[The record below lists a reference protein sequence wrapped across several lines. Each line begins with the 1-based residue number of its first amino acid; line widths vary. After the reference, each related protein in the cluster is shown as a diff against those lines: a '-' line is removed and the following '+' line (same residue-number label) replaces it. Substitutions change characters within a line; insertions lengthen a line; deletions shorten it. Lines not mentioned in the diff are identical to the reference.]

1 MSLKT
6 DFEKKFKEMMTSKGY
21 NISDSLAT
29 EMKDKFLKY
38 ESSPSI
44 NKYDKLVGD
53 INKQIAN
60 TAEARLIVKKLCED
74 FGLKSR
80 NQVKNPKTQNSN
92 KNNNKGKTKKEPEVN
107 NTFFDDFDIMAGA
120 DLDEKSKSKSKRQD
134 EHEKILDGKRIVEN
148 LKNTNKG
155 NFKWAE
161 GVTDNFISFYS
172 KTFGKID
179 IPPVKFVAGTVF
191 IGTGIVAGMTGMAV
205 NTVVNGIGKNIYEIG
220 ARTTKKAYK
229 AAKGTAQRMADKKAK
244 KELEFG
250 SKVSKELVEAL
261 SKNKE
266 DAKNKV
272 DSLNLPP
279 EKLVELNKLRGVD
292 ENGNEV
298 QKDFTNIDIYQD
310 SLVKQY
316 DRELRDLR
324 VGLKLI
330 KVAKLHDELV
340 EIGNSM
346 TPPLQ
351 SSEIADFINNV
362 KLDKDG
368 MIVYPKKSRINEELF
383 KLYPEIDREE
393 MEDHIA
399 RVAEAPDPSKMTDI
413 QVEQL
418 VNSLIIDD
426 GEIMFYFGGDEEIDP
441 VVRKYADE
449 VSGDALYTKKRLET
463 MQSSLDRVINT
474 HNITTCLLDEVT
486 ETNKYNLA
494 CVLEEQFTTLKTIND
509 GYEQRNEQKGLSD
522 KDVVNRNKV
531 RRTAESKVNAMAR
544 LLGTN
549 SKNLASIIQD
559 KENKDD
565 ILMRKA
571 TIILVKDMQKV
582 VTKDQKKVMDY
593 KQEYDSGEKV

>member
-172 KTFGKID
+172 KTFGKVD
-179 IPPVKFVAGTVF
+179 IPAVKFVAGTAF
-191 IGTGIVAGMTGMAV
+191 IGTGIVTGMVGMAV
-205 NTVVNGIGKNIYEIG
+205 NTAVNGIGRNLFEIG
-220 ARTTKKAYK
+220 ARTAKKTYK
-229 AAKGTAQRMADKKAK
+229 ATKGTAQRMADEKAK
-244 KELEFG
+244 KEIEFG
-250 SKVSKELVEAL
+250 SKVSKELVKAL

-266 DAKNKV
+266 EAKSKV

-279 EKLVELNKLRGVD
+279 EKLVELNKLRGID
-292 ENGNEV
+292 EDGKRV
-298 QKDFTNIDIYQD
+298 KPDLTNIDTYQD

-316 DRELRDLR
+316 DKELRDLR

-340 EIGNSM
+340 EIGSSM

-368 MIVYPKKSRINEELF
+368 MIVYPKKSRINEDLF
-383 KLYPEIDREE
+383 ELYPEINREE
-393 MEDHIA
+393 MEDHIS
-399 RVAEAPDPSKMTDI
+399 RVAETPDPTKMTDGQI
-413 QVEQL
+413 EQL

-426 GEIMFYFGGDEEIDP
+426 GEISFYFGGDEEIDP

-449 VSGDALYTKKRLET
+449 VSGKALYTEERLGT
-463 MQSSLDRVINT
+463 MQSSLDRVNDS
-474 HNITTCLLDEVT
+474 HFVTTCLLNEVT
-486 ETNKYNLA
+486 EINKYYLARNLA
-494 CVLEEQFTTLKTIND
+494 EQFTTLKTIND
-509 GYEQRNEQKGLSD
+509 GYEQRNEQEKLSN

-565 ILMRKA
+565 ILMKKA
-571 TIILVKDMQKV
+571 TIILLKDMQKV
-582 VTKDQKKVMDY
+582 VSKDQKKVMDY

>member
-1 MSLKT
+1 
-6 DFEKKFKEMMTSKGY
+6 
-21 NISDSLAT
+21 
-29 EMKDKFLKY
+29 
-38 ESSPSI
+38 
-44 NKYDKLVGD
+44 
-53 INKQIAN
+53 
-60 TAEARLIVKKLCED
+60 
-74 FGLKSR
+74 
-80 NQVKNPKTQNSN
+80 
-92 KNNNKGKTKKEPEVN
+92 
-107 NTFFDDFDIMAGA
+107 
-120 DLDEKSKSKSKRQD
+120 
-134 EHEKILDGKRIVEN
+134 
-148 LKNTNKG
+148 
-155 NFKWAE
+155 
-161 GVTDNFISFYS
+161 
-172 KTFGKID
+172 
-179 IPPVKFVAGTVF
+179 
-191 IGTGIVAGMTGMAV
+191 
-205 NTVVNGIGKNIYEIG
+205 
-220 ARTTKKAYK
+220 
-229 AAKGTAQRMADKKAK
+229 MADEKAK

-298 QKDFTNIDIYQD
+298 QKDFTNIDTYQD

-316 DRELRDLR
+316 DKELRDLR
-324 VGLKLI
+324 VGLKLV

-340 EIGNSM
+340 EIGSSM

-351 SSEIADFINNV
+351 SSEISDFINKV

-399 RVAEAPDPSKMTDI
+399 RVAETPDPTKMTDR

-418 VNSLIIDD
+418 VNSLIIED
-426 GEIMFYFGGDEEIDP
+426 GEISFYFGGDEEIDP

-449 VSGDALYTKKRLET
+449 VSGNALYTEERLGN
-463 MQSSLDRVINT
+463 MQSSLDRVSDS
-474 HNITTCLLDEVT
+474 HFVTTCLLNEVT
-486 ETNKYNLA
+486 EINKYNLA
-494 CVLEEQFTTLKTIND
+494 RMLEDQFTTLKTIND

-531 RRTAESKVNAMAR
+531 RKTAESKVNAMVK

-559 KENKDD
+559 KENKDA
-565 ILMRKA
+565 ILMQKA
-571 TIILVKDMQKV
+571 TTILLKDMQKV
-582 VTKDQKKVMDY
+582 ATKDQKKVMDY

>member
-120 DLDEKSKSKSKRQD
+120 KLGKKTKSRRQD
-134 EHEKILDGKRIVEN
+134 EHEKILDSKKIVEN
-148 LKNTNKG
+148 FKYTGKNTMSIVRGTSKIAHDFYG
-155 NFKWAE
+155 SIVQPGDWVILKAIT
-161 GVTDNFISFYS
+161 GVTVGTLSLALGGTAVGLNLVIN
-172 KTFGKID
+172 G
-179 IPPVKFVAGTVF
+179 VARNLG
-191 IGTGIVAGMTGMAV
+191 
-205 NTVVNGIGKNIYEIG
+205 EIG
-220 ARTTKKAYK
+220 VTTTKKAYK
-229 AAKGTAQRMADKKAK
+229 AAKGTAQRMADEKAK

-261 SKNKE
+261 SKNKK
-266 DAKNKV
+266 DAKSKV

-279 EKLVELNKLRGVD
+279 EQLVEINKLRGVD
-292 ENGNEV
+292 KNGKKV
-298 QKDFTNIDIYQD
+298 KPDFTNIDTYQD
-310 SLVKQY
+310 SLIKQY
-316 DRELRDLR
+316 DKELRDLR

-413 QVEQL
+413 QVGQL

-426 GEIMFYFGGDEEIDP
+426 GEITFYFGGDEEIDP

-509 GYEQRNEQKGLSD
+509 GYEQRNEQEKLSN

-531 RRTAESKVNAMAR
+531 RKTAESKVNAMAR

-582 VTKDQKKVMDY
+582 VSKDQKKVMDY